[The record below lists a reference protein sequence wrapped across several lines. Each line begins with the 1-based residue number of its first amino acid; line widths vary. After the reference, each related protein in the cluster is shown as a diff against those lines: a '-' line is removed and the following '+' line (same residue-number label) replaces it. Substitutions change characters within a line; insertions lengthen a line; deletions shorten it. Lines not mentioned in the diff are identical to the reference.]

1 MDQTFGLEQFFSPPT
16 HTIGG
21 YKDGSD
27 ATPVFCVA
35 SRTPLVVVAK
45 PWANKEKDKKALSAI
60 HMWTDCTFVYM
71 HLFWYIIY
79 TYTVAIASR

>member
-1 MDQTFGLEQFFSPPT
+1 MKDCVADLGM
-16 HTIGG
+16 G

-45 PWANKEKDKKALSAI
+45 P
-60 HMWTDCTFVYM
+60 
-71 HLFWYIIY
+71 
-79 TYTVAIASR
+79 